1 MENRIS
7 ANLSQA
13 DKDAVMAALAT
24 IKSKLPFLID
34 IPTEE
39 RKTMLKMGDKSRTFV
54 QKTMELVNQNDGFL
68 PRAFEVEEMK
78 KDVQLLNDLYP
89 MLQAVNQLQELIDDT
104 VMVVGSEA
112 YAAALVAYRYAKDA
126 GLGAG
131 LDGVVDDIGR
141 RFARKSKK
149 AEELPK
155 V

>member
-1 MENRIS
+1 MENRVS

-24 IKSKLPFLID
+24 IKAKLPFLID

-68 PRAFEVEEMK
+68 PRAFEVEEMQ

-89 MLQAVNQLQELIDDT
+89 MLQAVNQLQELMDDT

-112 YAAALVAYRYAKDA
+112 YAAALVAYRYAKDS

-141 RFARKSKK
+141 RFARKSNK
-149 AEELPK
+149 AEGEK

>member
-1 MENRIS
+1 MENRVS

-24 IKSKLPFLID
+24 IKAKLSFLID

-39 RKTMLKMGDKSRTFV
+39 RRTMLKIGDKSRVFV
-54 QKTMELVNQNDGFL
+54 QKTMELVSQNDGFL
-68 PRAFEVEEMK
+68 PRAFEVEEMQ

-89 MLQAVNQLQELIDDT
+89 MLQAVNQLQELMDDT

-112 YAAALVAYRYAKDA
+112 YAAALVAYRYAKDS

-131 LDGVVDDIGR
+131 RDSVVDDIGR

-149 AEELPK
+149 AEEGK
-155 V
+155 A